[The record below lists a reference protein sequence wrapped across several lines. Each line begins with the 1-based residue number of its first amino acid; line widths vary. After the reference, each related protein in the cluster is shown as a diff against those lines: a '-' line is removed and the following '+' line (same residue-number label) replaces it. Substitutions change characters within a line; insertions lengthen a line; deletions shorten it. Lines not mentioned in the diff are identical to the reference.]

1 MGRLCLF
8 NNVLLCYFFLIYIY
22 AILYLCH
29 LFIYAIYLS
38 ILFIYLLIS
47 SIYVILE
54 HSLIIGKMF
63 FQLFAAIPFH
73 TAAEF
78 AVSLQKLS
86 APVG

>member
-1 MGRLCLF
+1 MLF
-8 NNVLLCYFFLIYIY
+8 LPIYIY
-22 AILYLCH
+22 AILYLYH
-29 LFIYAIYLS
+29 LFIYTIYLS
-38 ILFIYLLIS
+38 IYLYHLFMS

-73 TAAEF
+73 TTAEF